1 MMVGF
6 MKSET
11 INSMGISLFD
21 KPMALRALITLDKHA
36 SPKH

>member
-1 MMVGF
+1 
-6 MKSET
+6 MKRET
-11 INSMGISLFD
+11 INSIGISLFD